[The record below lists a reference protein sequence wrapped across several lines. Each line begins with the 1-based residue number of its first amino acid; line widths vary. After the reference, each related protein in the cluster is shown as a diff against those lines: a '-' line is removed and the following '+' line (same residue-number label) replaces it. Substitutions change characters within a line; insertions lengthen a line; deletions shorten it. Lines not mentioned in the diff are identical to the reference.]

1 MPLTAQGGVS
11 TRGLLSTSSLG
22 ELLVSALEHRWHGS
36 FVFETSEGKKGA
48 LFVDAGCVTKA
59 RTPDTVEPLGRLL
72 TDAKVVAAAT
82 IDAALARA
90 GQTGRRLGEVLIES
104 GAATPE
110 QVSAALAEQL
120 GRRVSLLAGW
130 PGSSAYG
137 FYADRDFLPG
147 WPVCEA
153 EPLALIWRALRDAP
167 QLTSQQ
173 QATLTALTGRKL
185 RLYAGS
191 APERLGLSESEQLV
205 INALRTRP
213 RALEELLRAALL
225 DGERLKRLM
234 YALTRTHQIDQG
246 PSLAPPV
253 TRSQRPPQ
261 RVSAPPNRV
270 SAPPQRS
277 STPPDR
283 VSAPPARAAGRP
295 SGAQSLRPPSSLR
308 PAERRSDAAQSL
320 HPTDPVVLAR
330 ARANYDAAR
339 EQVQRQQFE
348 AAAQLARKACEED
361 TGNAEYL
368 ALHAW
373 LRAQLGELQNPD
385 HAALIVAAL
394 DRAVLKE
401 RESVSIRFYR
411 GQVLNRLGRE
421 EEALRDF
428 RFVLRH
434 EPGHV
439 DAARELRLHEMRKRT
454 GKRPSLLAKLFLR

>member
-1 MPLTAQGGVS
+1 
-11 TRGLLSTSSLG
+11 LLSTVSLG
-22 ELLVSALEHRWHGS
+22 ELLVSALEHRLQGS
-36 FVFETSEGKKGA
+36 FVLETTEGKKGA

-59 RTPDTVEPLGRLL
+59 RTPDAVEPLGRLL
-72 TDAKVVAAAT
+72 QEAKVIQAAT
-82 IDAALARA
+82 IERGLARA
-90 GQTGRRLGEVLIES
+90 GQTGRRLGEALIEL
-104 GAATPE
+104 GAATQE

-147 WPVCEA
+147 FPACEA
-153 EPLALIWRALRDAP
+153 DPLALIWRALRDAP
-167 QLTSQQ
+167 GLTAQQ
-173 QATLTALTGRKL
+173 QAALTSLTGRKL
-185 RLYAGS
+185 RLYAAA

-213 RALEELLRAALL
+213 RAIEELLRAALL
-225 DGERLKRLM
+225 DGDKLKRLM
-234 YALTRTHQIDQG
+234 YALTRTQQIDQG
-246 PSLAPPV
+246 PSLSPPGAR
-253 TRSQRPPQ
+253 TLPPTPSFPARGAGVG
-261 RVSAPPNRV
+261 RV
-270 SAPPQRS
+270 
-277 STPPDR
+277 STPPVR
-283 VSAPPARAAGRP
+283 ASGLPSAAP
-295 SGAQSLRPPSSLR
+295 SLRPPSSLR
-308 PAERRSDAAQSL
+308 PAERRASSQSL
-320 HPTDPVVLAR
+320 HPTDPVVLER
-330 ARANYDAAR
+330 ARAHYEAAR

-348 AAAQLARKACEED
+348 AAAQLARMACEED

-428 RFVLRH
+428 RFVLRR

-439 DAARELRLHEMRKRT
+439 DAARELRLHDMRKRAE
-454 GKRPSLLAKLFLR
+454 KRPSLLAKLFLR